1 MTLAARSLR
10 SDAARNRELLLAA
23 AEEEFAKRGMDA
35 SIADIARRAGV
46 AKGTVFRHFATKEEL
61 VAVVVGG
68 HFVSLGA
75 VAGELLE
82 SADPT
87 GALLEFLTVAAEQL
101 HHQDLVFLQA
111 VTEGD
116 STVAECRNQL
126 HVRTNALVDRAQE
139 AGGIRS
145 DVTGADILL
154 ILCALVHTVGL
165 RTEQTPD
172 SWRRHLVILF
182 DGLRPQGASPLPG
195 PVPERL

>member
-1 MTLAARSLR
+1 
-10 SDAARNRELLLAA
+10 
-23 AEEEFAKRGMDA
+23 MDA
-35 SIADIARRAGV
+35 SIADVARRAGV

-68 HFVSLGA
+68 HFDSLSA

-87 GALLEFLTVAAEQL
+87 GALLEFLAVAAEQL
-101 HHQDLVFLQA
+101 QHQDLVFLRA
-111 VTEGD
+111 ATEGD
-116 STVAECRNQL
+116 PKVTECRNQL
-126 HVRTNALVDRAQE
+126 HVRTNALVERAQE

-145 DVTGADILL
+145 DVTGPDILM

-165 RTEQTPD
+165 QAGQSAD
-172 SWRRHLVILF
+172 SLQRHLIILF

-195 PVPERL
+195 PGNYSAGGGSRAAQSRLTTGTHLVTDL